1 MSAWRVALA
10 GVVALG
16 AVGCRKAR
24 PTDPVGSGERASA
37 PPDQEPPV
45 ALNGDSP
52 IQYPPR
58 LYDQKVEGDVV
69 LRLFVDSTGRLAP
82 ESTRVVEPSG
92 YSGLDSAAL
101 MGTRRLRFAPAR
113 RHGLPI
119 ATAFLQPVEFRHPQ
133 AGASLLR
140 GEPDTAMPRPGPSA
154 PAPAA
159 VPRPSRARRRRAAQ
173 RDTTAIPRD
182 TTARTD
188 TTPRTTD
195 TARVAP
201 DSGHLRPN
209 ANATPH

>member
-16 AVGCRKAR
+16 AVACRKAR
-24 PTDPVGSGERASA
+24 PPDPVGSAERASA
-37 PPDQEPPV
+37 PPPDQEPPV

-82 ESTRVVEPSG
+82 ESSRVVDPSG
-92 YSGLDSAAL
+92 YSALDSAAL
-101 MGTRRLRFAPAR
+101 TGARRLRFAPAR

-119 ATAFLQPVEFRHPQ
+119 PTAFLQPVEFRHSQ

-140 GEPDTAMPRPGPSA
+140 GEPDTALPRPGPSA
-154 PAPAA
+154 RAPSPAPAA
-159 VPRPSRARRRRAAQ
+159 IPRPRRARRGAA
-173 RDTTAIPRD
+173 PRD
-182 TTARTD
+182 TTALPRD
-188 TTPRTTD
+188 TTPRTTRD
-195 TARVAP
+195 TARATP
-201 DSGHLRPN
+201 DSGHPQPN
-209 ANATPH
+209 ANASPH